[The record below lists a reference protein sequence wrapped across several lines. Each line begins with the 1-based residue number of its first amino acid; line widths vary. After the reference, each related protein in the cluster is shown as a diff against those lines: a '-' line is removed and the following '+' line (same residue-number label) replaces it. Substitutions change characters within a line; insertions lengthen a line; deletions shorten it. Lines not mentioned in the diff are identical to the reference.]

1 LNLFAAGCKSHLG
14 NICPTPWTEHGCAI
28 EAEEYSPIQTADGPR
43 EGGRRVMCSIREFKN
58 VSQPVV
64 DVGGD
69 TLGGE
74 KMASISDVENT
85 GDVRSYTR

>member
-1 LNLFAAGCKSHLG
+1 
-14 NICPTPWTEHGCAI
+14 
-28 EAEEYSPIQTADGPR
+28 
-43 EGGRRVMCSIREFKN
+43 MCSIREFKN